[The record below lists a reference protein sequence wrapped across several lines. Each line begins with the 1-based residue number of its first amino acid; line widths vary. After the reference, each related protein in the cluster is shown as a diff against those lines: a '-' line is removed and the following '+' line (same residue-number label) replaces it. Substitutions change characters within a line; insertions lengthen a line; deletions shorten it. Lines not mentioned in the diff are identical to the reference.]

1 MPKCPKCG
9 KKFSTLQAL
18 NDHFRSIH
26 PNEKFAPPKQVT
38 SARTLIVIIVIVII
52 VMGSLVGYLI
62 YVQLNTS
69 TTTTT
74 PPCNNCI
81 GQAIPSALLQNL
93 TGVSSS
99 TLSTIGSGQ
108 GVTKPTAISGTP
120 LTNNGKPEVLY
131 IGAEFCPYCAAER
144 WAMIVA
150 LSKFGTFSNLSL
162 MLSSATDIYPD
173 TSTFSFVNSS
183 YASPYLSFVS
193 VEYEDRNQKPL
204 QTITSAESALQ
215 NQYDSGGSIP
225 FVDIGNSYSVVG
237 SQFQPYALR
246 VGDNPNGLTAPY
258 NWTQIGSQIGNT
270 SSVIA
275 QSIDGSANSL
285 ISAICSITGGNPSS
299 VCTQSY
305 AKISLA
311 ISPLSGPQASPIIS
325 VIRPIKAAAPV
336 FSLIY
341 STR

>member
-18 NDHFRSIH
+18 NDHFRSVH
-26 PNEKFAPPKQVT
+26 PNEKFAPPKQAT

-62 YVQLNTS
+62 YVQLNAS
-69 TTTTT
+69 TTTTI

-81 GQAIPSALLQNL
+81 GQVIPSALLQNL

-99 TLSTIGSGQ
+99 TLSTVGLGQ
-108 GVTKPTAISGTP
+108 GVTKPAVISGTA

-131 IGAEFCPYCAAER
+131 IGGEFCPYCAAER

-162 MLSSATDIYPD
+162 MLSSATDIYSD

-193 VEYEDRNQKPL
+193 VEFEDRNQQPL
-204 QTITSAESALQ
+204 QTITPAESALQ
-215 NQYDSGGSIP
+215 SQYDPATSSCPSGSCIP
-225 FVDIGNSYSVVG
+225 FIDLGNSYSVVG
-237 SQFQPYALR
+237 SQLVPTSLR
-246 VGDNPNGLTAPY
+246 VGNNANGAPL
-258 NWTQIGSQIGNT
+258 NWTQIGSQVNNP
-270 SSVIA
+270 SSVVA
-275 QSIDGSANSL
+275 QTVDGSANSL

-299 VCTQSY
+299 VCAQSY

-311 ISPLSGPQASPIIS
+311 ISPLSGPQAYPIIS
-325 VIRPIKAAAPV
+325 VIRPIKIAEPV
-336 FSLIY
+336 L
-341 STR
+341 

>member
-18 NDHFRSIH
+18 NDHFRSVH
-26 PNEKFAPPKQVT
+26 PNEKFAPPKQAT

-62 YVQLNTS
+62 YAQLNTS

-81 GQAIPSALLQNL
+81 RQAIPSELLQNL

-99 TLSTIGSGQ
+99 TLGTVGLGQ
-108 GVTKPTAISGTP
+108 GVTKPTAISGTA

-131 IGAEFCPYCAAER
+131 IGGEFCPYCAAER

-162 MLSSATDIYPD
+162 MLSSATDIYSD
-173 TSTFSFVNSS
+173 TSTFSFLNSS
-183 YASPYLSFVS
+183 YTSPYLSFVS
-193 VEYEDRNQKPL
+193 VEYEDRNQNPL
-204 QTITSAESALQ
+204 QTITPAESALQ
-215 NQYDSGGSIP
+215 SQHDSSGSIP
-225 FVDIGNSYSVVG
+225 FIDIGNSYSVVG
-237 SQFQPYALR
+237 SQFVPTSLR
-246 VGDNPNGLTAPY
+246 VGNNANGAPL
-258 NWTQIGSQIGNT
+258 NWTQIGSQVNNP
-270 SSVIA
+270 SSIVA
-275 QSIDGSANSL
+275 QTIDGTANTL

-299 VCTQSY
+299 VCAQSS

-311 ISPLSGPQASPIIS
+311 ISPLSGPQAYPIIS
-325 VIRPIKAAAPV
+325 VIRPIKIAEPV
-336 FSLIY
+336 L
-341 STR
+341 